1 MCQESW
7 LHLSFLFYC
16 SWTKYCLTKLYTY
29 NLPDHLQVFWLIMIG
44 SWMELP
50 FFFLKCTSSWSLS
63 LSIRSISGWHNKIS
77 LLIKCVNECEW
88 TWTIHSLSSPVPRC
102 LVYPYKIKSDLLQRI
117 HLLLYSYT
125 NQLVIMVGFVILL
138 RLKVLGK
145 RKSWAVPNHPFL
157 FIFLIL

>member
-1 MCQESW
+1 M
-7 LHLSFLFYC
+7 HV
-16 SWTKYCLTKLYTY
+16 TT
-29 NLPDHLQVFWLIMIG
+29 I
-44 SWMELP
+44 
-50 FFFLKCTSSWSLS
+50 FFSSRSLS

-77 LLIKCVNECEW
+77 LLIKCANECEW
-88 TWTIHSLSSPVPRC
+88 TWTIHSLSSPVFYMDKPRC

-145 RKSWAVPNHPFL
+145 RKSWAVPNYPF
-157 FIFLIL
+157 FIFFFKFVELIWENGKKDMHLYLDW